1 MNKIRIELE
10 NIGIFRERRDFEL
23 AKGLNVIYAPNAS
36 GKSSL
41 IAGLKAA
48 SIMIFTPEELKRV
61 LNDYENEG
69 FVKLSVDNNEVIV
82 KLKRR
87 ADGTVEAIG
96 KTFSDNGIVKKV
108 AFIDLENELVNAV
121 YSGDEERIKQILR
134 EISGLNYLETII
146 TIISGLRSEY
156 EYRYQI
162 KRRDYE
168 SRREEIEKEIK
179 ETEMN
184 LENVRKR
191 LNEILSRSEIE
202 PLRKEIEN
210 IRQKQKEI
218 EERLSIY
225 RKDEI
230 EAKNAIALRDIDL
243 KKMEA
248 DLKFFIEKRNELLEE
263 IESIERNL
271 IEYRREIEKLSLEIK
286 HLASEKGIFSRE
298 LSEKEDILKRRKQ
311 IIEYAICPYCGAP
324 IDRKLLE
331 AEIIELES
339 QISEL
344 RDKIN
349 DILSEIEKRQRR
361 IDELK
366 QSGEERLK
374 NARKELDEISSKIS
388 DLEQNKNK
396 IENEINLLNRKL
408 KDLENKIKQLEEER
422 ELLLKRL
429 EIFEKEYPEA
439 STLVDEY
446 RRLQVQEHHL
456 MERIDRLHG
465 RLKQLEEM
473 HKDVLSEQNNVEKVN
488 LLEKYFRIRLSE
500 IKSLAVDRINEVIL
514 RHFKLLKLA
523 ELEFPILSSDFEL
536 KLTRSGGVPTT
547 LAELSDAEKAIFVIA
562 ITYALKEYVA
572 EEFPFYVVDT
582 LIEFIDDTRAREVL
596 NYLMESAGSKN
607 VIIVTKTKPYTGEPT
622 ILTQNDILVNEIPLK

>member
-1 MNKIRIELE
+1 MNKILIELE
-10 NIGIFRERRDFEL
+10 NIGAFRGRYAFEM

-41 IAGLKAA
+41 IAGLKVA
-48 SIMIFTPEELKRV
+48 SIIAFMPEELKRF

-69 FVKLSVDNNEVIV
+69 FVKLLVDNNEVII
-82 KLKRR
+82 KLRRR
-87 ADGTVEAIG
+87 ADGMVEAIG
-96 KTFSDNGIVKKV
+96 KPLSDNGIVRKI
-108 AFIDLENELVNAV
+108 AFVDLENELVNAI
-121 YSGDEERIKQILR
+121 YSGDEERVKQILK
-134 EISGLNYLETII
+134 EISGLNYLETIL

-162 KRRDYE
+162 KRREYE
-168 SRREEIEKEIK
+168 SRKEEIEKELK

-184 LENVRKR
+184 LEAVRKR
-191 LNEILSRSEIE
+191 LNEILSRPEIE
-202 PLRKEIEN
+202 PVRKEIEN

-218 EERLSIY
+218 EEQLSVY
-225 RKDEI
+225 RKNEI
-230 EAKNAIALRDIDL
+230 EIKNAIALRDIDL
-243 KKMEA
+243 KKIEA
-248 DLKFFIEKRNELLEE
+248 DFKFFVEKRNKLLEE

-286 HLASEKGIFSRE
+286 HLEMEKDTLLRE
-298 LSEKEDILKRRKQ
+298 LSDKKGILERRKQ
-311 IIEYAICPYCGAP
+311 VIEYATCPYCGAP

-331 AEIIELES
+331 TKIIELES

-349 DILSEIEKRQRR
+349 DILLEIERRQKR

-374 NARKELDEISSKIS
+374 NVRKELSEISSKIS
-388 DLEQNKNK
+388 ELEQNKNN
-396 IENEINLLNRKL
+396 IENEITSLKRKL
-408 KDLENKIKQLEEER
+408 KDLENVIKQLEEER
-422 ELLLKRL
+422 EILLKRL
-429 EIFEKEYPEA
+429 EMFEKEYPEV

-446 RRLQVQEHHL
+446 KRLQIQEHHL
-456 MERIDRLHG
+456 MERRDRLHG

-473 HKDVLSEQNNVEKVN
+473 HKDVLFEQNNVEKVN
-488 LLEKYFRIRLSE
+488 LLEEYFRIRLSE
-500 IKSLAVDRINEVIL
+500 IKSLAVNRINEVIL

-523 ELEFPILSSDFEL
+523 ELESPILSSDFEL
-536 KLTRSGGVPTT
+536 KLIRSGGIPTT

-562 ITYALKEYVA
+562 ITYALKEHIA

-582 LIEFIDDTRAREVL
+582 LI
-596 NYLMESAGSKN
+596 
-607 VIIVTKTKPYTGEPT
+607 
-622 ILTQNDILVNEIPLK
+622 

>member
-1 MNKIRIELE
+1 MNKILIELE
-10 NIGIFRERRDFEL
+10 NIGAFRGRYAFEM

-41 IAGLKAA
+41 IAGLKVA
-48 SIMIFTPEELKRV
+48 SIIAFMPEELKRF

-69 FVKLSVDNNEVIV
+69 FVKLLVDNNEVII
-82 KLKRR
+82 KLRRR
-87 ADGTVEAIG
+87 ADGMVEAIG
-96 KTFSDNGIVKKV
+96 KPLSDNGIVRKI
-108 AFIDLENELVNAV
+108 AFVDLENELVNAI
-121 YSGDEERIKQILR
+121 YSGDEERVKQILK
-134 EISGLNYLETII
+134 EISGLNYLETIL

-162 KRRDYE
+162 KRREYE
-168 SRREEIEKEIK
+168 SRKEEIEKELK

-184 LENVRKR
+184 LEAVRKR
-191 LNEILSRSEIE
+191 LNEILSRPEIE
-202 PLRKEIEN
+202 PVRKEIEN

-218 EERLSIY
+218 EEQLSVY
-225 RKDEI
+225 RKNEI
-230 EAKNAIALRDIDL
+230 EIKNAIALRDIDL
-243 KKMEA
+243 KKIEA
-248 DLKFFIEKRNELLEE
+248 DFKFFVEKRNKLLEE

-286 HLASEKGIFSRE
+286 HLEMEKDTLLRE
-298 LSEKEDILKRRKQ
+298 LSDKKGILERRKQ
-311 IIEYAICPYCGAP
+311 VIEYATCPYCGAP

-331 AEIIELES
+331 TKIIELES

-349 DILSEIEKRQRR
+349 DILLEIERRQKR

-374 NARKELDEISSKIS
+374 NVRKELSEISSKIS
-388 DLEQNKNK
+388 ELEQNKNN
-396 IENEINLLNRKL
+396 IENEITSLKRKL
-408 KDLENKIKQLEEER
+408 KDLENVIKQLEEER
-422 ELLLKRL
+422 EILLKRL
-429 EIFEKEYPEA
+429 EMFEKEYPEV

-446 RRLQVQEHHL
+446 KRLQIQEHHL
-456 MERIDRLHG
+456 MERRDRLHG

-473 HKDVLSEQNNVEKVN
+473 HKDVLFEQNNVEKVN
-488 LLEKYFRIRLSE
+488 LLEEYFRIRLSE
-500 IKSLAVDRINEVIL
+500 IKSLAVNRINEVIL

-523 ELEFPILSSDFEL
+523 ELESPILSSDFEL
-536 KLTRSGGVPTT
+536 KLIRSGGIPTT

-562 ITYALKEYVA
+562 ITYALKEHIA

-596 NYLMESAGSKN
+596 NYLMESVGDKN
-607 VIIVTKTKPYTGEPT
+607 VIIVTKTKPYTGEST
-622 ILTQNDILVNEIPLK
+622 ILTQNDILINEIPIK

>member
-1 MNKIRIELE
+1 MNKILIELE
-10 NIGIFRERRDFEL
+10 NIGIFRGRQAFEL

-48 SIMIFTPEELKRV
+48 SVMAFTPEELKRV

-69 FVKLSVDNNEVIV
+69 FVKLLVDDNEVIIQ
-82 KLKRR
+82 LRRR

-96 KTFSDNGIVKKV
+96 KTLSDNGIVRKV

-121 YSGDEERIKQILR
+121 YSGDEEHVKQILK

-146 TIISGLRSEY
+146 TIISGLKSEY

-162 KRRDYE
+162 KRREYE
-168 SRREEIEKEIK
+168 SRKEEIEKEIK

-184 LENVRKR
+184 LEAIRKR
-191 LNEILSRSEIE
+191 QNEILSRPEIE
-202 PLRKEIEN
+202 PVRKEIEN

-218 EERLSIY
+218 EEQLSIY
-225 RKDEI
+225 RKKEI
-230 EAKNAIALRDIDL
+230 EVKNTIALRDIDL
-243 KKMEA
+243 KKVET
-248 DLKFFIEKRNELLEE
+248 DLMFFVEKRNKLLEE

-286 HLASEKGIFSRE
+286 HLETEKDTLSRE
-298 LSEKEDILKRRKQ
+298 LMEKEAILKRRKQ
-311 IIEYAICPYCGAP
+311 IIEYDICPYCGAP

-331 AEIIELES
+331 TEIIELES

-349 DILSEIEKRQRR
+349 NILSEIERRQRR

-374 NARKELDEISSKIS
+374 NARKELSEISSKIS
-388 DLEQNKNK
+388 ELEQNKNK
-396 IENEINLLNRKL
+396 IENEITLLNRKL

-429 EIFEKEYPEA
+429 EIFEKKYPEA

-446 RRLQVQEHHL
+446 RRLQIQEHHL
-456 MERIDRLHG
+456 MERLDRLYG

-473 HKDVLSEQNNVEKVN
+473 HKDVLFEQNNVEKTN
-488 LLEKYFRIRLSE
+488 LLEKYFRMRLSE
-500 IKSLAVDRINEVIL
+500 IKSLAVNRVNEVIL

-536 KLTRSGGVPTT
+536 RLTRRGGVPTT

-596 NYLMESAGSKN
+596 SYLMESASDKN

-622 ILTQNDILVNEIPLK
+622 LLTQNNILVNEIPIK

>member
-1 MNKIRIELE
+1 MNKILIELE
-10 NIGIFRERRDFEL
+10 NIGAFRGRYAFEM

-41 IAGLKAA
+41 IAGLKVA
-48 SIMIFTPEELKRV
+48 SIIAFMPEELKRF

-69 FVKLSVDNNEVIV
+69 FVKLLVDNNEVII
-82 KLKRR
+82 KLRRR
-87 ADGTVEAIG
+87 ADGMVEAIG
-96 KTFSDNGIVKKV
+96 KPLSDNGIVRKV
-108 AFIDLENELVNAV
+108 AFVDLENELVNAI
-121 YSGDEERIKQILR
+121 YSGDEERVKQILK
-134 EISGLNYLETII
+134 EISGLNYLETIL

-162 KRRDYE
+162 KRREYE
-168 SRREEIEKEIK
+168 SRKEEIEKELK

-184 LENVRKR
+184 LEAVRKR
-191 LNEILSRSEIE
+191 LNEILSRPEIE
-202 PLRKEIEN
+202 PVRKEIEN

-218 EERLSIY
+218 EEQLSVY
-225 RKDEI
+225 RKNEI
-230 EAKNAIALRDIDL
+230 EIKNAIALRDIDL
-243 KKMEA
+243 KKIEA
-248 DLKFFIEKRNELLEE
+248 DFKFFVEKRNKLLEE

-286 HLASEKGIFSRE
+286 HLEMEKDTLLRE
-298 LSEKEDILKRRKQ
+298 LSDKKGILERRKQ
-311 IIEYAICPYCGAP
+311 VIEYATCPYCGAP

-331 AEIIELES
+331 TKIIELES

-349 DILSEIEKRQRR
+349 DILLEIERRQKR

-374 NARKELDEISSKIS
+374 NVRKELSEISSKIS
-388 DLEQNKNK
+388 ELEQNKNN
-396 IENEINLLNRKL
+396 IENEITSLKRKL
-408 KDLENKIKQLEEER
+408 KDLENVIKQLEEER
-422 ELLLKRL
+422 EILLKRL
-429 EIFEKEYPEA
+429 EMFEKEYPEV

-446 RRLQVQEHHL
+446 KRLQIQEHHL
-456 MERIDRLHG
+456 MERRDRLHG

-473 HKDVLSEQNNVEKVN
+473 HKDVLFEQNNVEKVN
-488 LLEKYFRIRLSE
+488 LLEEYFRIRLSE
-500 IKSLAVDRINEVIL
+500 IKSLAVNRINEVIL

-523 ELEFPILSSDFEL
+523 ELESPILSSDFEL
-536 KLTRSGGVPTT
+536 KLIRSGGIPTT

-562 ITYALKEYVA
+562 ITYALKEHIA

-596 NYLMESAGSKN
+596 NYLMESVGDKN
-607 VIIVTKTKPYTGEPT
+607 VIIVTKTKPYTGEST
-622 ILTQNDILVNEIPLK
+622 ILTQNDILINEIPIK